1 MSTNILEKYVEK
13 MRKLRRGE
21 KGAEG
26 PAPHKPLLLLSVI
39 DLINQGLIH
48 DNKILP
54 SPDLAET
61 FLRYWSKVV
70 VNRVRN
76 FAMPFF
82 HLKGDKF
89 WHLYPN
95 PGKEEKLRNTKRIRK
110 VSDLLEIVNYASL
123 DADLF
128 LLLTNQQSREII
140 RQTLVDKYFPNAK
153 LEINGLLAEEQQVG
167 EYRQLLLQEVVD
179 HPFSYQVVP
188 EPVEEEN
195 PNRSTAFRK
204 EIMRLY
210 NYSCAVCRLRIV
222 TIDGES
228 ATDAAH
234 IIPFHISHSD
244 DIRNGISLCKLHH
257 WAFDKGLISL
267 SRTYKV
273 MVSPLMSDRHPTE
286 WLLTE
291 QRDKSILLPEHDLL
305 HPAQDALK
313 WHRNEVLR
321 E

>member
-1 MSTNILEKYVEK
+1 MQ
-13 MRKLRRGE
+13 KLRRGE

-26 PAPHKPLLLLSVI
+26 PAPHKPVLLLSVI
-39 DLINQGLIH
+39 DLINQGQIR

-61 FLRYWSKVV
+61 FLRYWSKIV
-70 VNRVRN
+70 VNRARN

-89 WHLYPN
+89 WHLY
-95 PGKEEKLRNTKRIRK
+95 
-110 VSDLLEIVNYASL
+110 
-123 DADLF
+123 
-128 LLLTNQQSREII
+128 
-140 RQTLVDKYFPNAK
+140 
-153 LEINGLLAEEQQVG
+153 
-167 EYRQLLLQEVVD
+167 
-179 HPFSYQVVP
+179 
-188 EPVEEEN
+188 
-195 PNRSTAFRK
+195 
-204 EIMRLY
+204 
-210 NYSCAVCRLRIV
+210 
-222 TIDGES
+222 
-228 ATDAAH
+228 
-234 IIPFHISHSD
+234 
-244 DIRNGISLCKLHH
+244 

-273 MVSPLMSDRHPTE
+273 IVSPLMSDRHPTE

-313 WHRNEVLR
+313 WHRNVVLI